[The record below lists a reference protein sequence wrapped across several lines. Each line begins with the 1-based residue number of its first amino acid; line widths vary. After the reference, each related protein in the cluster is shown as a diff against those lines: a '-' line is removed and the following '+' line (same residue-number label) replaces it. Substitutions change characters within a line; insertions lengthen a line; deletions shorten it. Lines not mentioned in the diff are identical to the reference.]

1 MGPLVT
7 LARRHLATVV
17 LLAGVLAACSGDAEP
32 AASSDPTTAVQDTA
46 TPTTSATTPTTVPSA
61 TAAPSPT
68 PAPSTSAPAVA
79 LDPLQGLALEQVAQ
93 DLVQPIDVVV
103 RPDDGSLHVVQQGG
117 AVVSLADDGSI
128 AGTLLDVSPLM
139 EIHSI
144 EQGLL
149 GMAFH
154 PDFPDDRRLFAFHS
168 LPDNDNVLVSYEVGD
183 DLQQVDPDS
192 RVELVTVDK
201 EPDKVRHNGGKVLF
215 GPDGLLYVSL
225 GDAARASVNGQDPST
240 LPGSV
245 MRLDVDATGDG
256 GAPYAIPADNPFAD
270 GATVEG
276 VSGAPE
282 IWWFG
287 LRNPW
292 RFTIDAETGLA
303 WIGDVGQETV
313 EEVNV
318 VPFDQGGL
326 NFGWPAREGLGTF
339 YDGSPV
345 TATVD
350 PVLEVAHD
358 DVDEGCSIT
367 GGVVH
372 RGPAIPEFNG
382 TYFYADWCNG
392 WIRSVEWDGEGVVNP
407 QDWSEDL
414 PAGMVSSFGLD
425 ADGEVLVVD
434 WDAGTLSRIVPVR

>member
-1 MGPLVT
+1 VT
-7 LARRHLATVV
+7 TARRHLAVLVV
-17 LLAGVLAACSGDAEP
+17 AGMVAACSGDAEP
-32 AASSDPTTAVQDTA
+32 ETTSSPIPAATTTAPAAPTAEPTTAPP
-46 TPTTSATTPTTVPSA
+46 TPTPTSTPSPSASPTT
-61 TAAPSPT
+61 
-68 PAPSTSAPAVA
+68 A
-79 LDPLQGLALEQVAQ
+79 LDPLRGLAWEEVATG
-93 DLVQPIDVVV
+93 LVQPVDVAV

-149 GMAFH
+149 GVAFH
-154 PDFPDDRRLFAFHS
+154 PEFPDDRRVFAFHS
-168 LPDNDNVLVSYEVGD
+168 LPSNDNVLVSYEVAD

-225 GDAARASVNGQDPST
+225 GDAARASVNGQDPAT

-245 MRLDVDATGDG
+245 IRIDVDATGDD
-256 GAPYAIPADNPFAD
+256 GAPYAIPADNPFAG

-276 VSGAPE
+276 VAGAPE
-282 IWWFG
+282 VWWFG

-292 RFTIDAETGLA
+292 RFTIDPATGLA
-303 WIGDVGQETV
+303 WIGDVGQDTV

-318 VPFDQGGL
+318 VPFDEGGR
-326 NFGWPAREGLGTF
+326 NFGWPAREGLGAF
-339 YDGSPV
+339 YDDPPV

-350 PVLEVAHD
+350 PVVEVAHD
-358 DVDEGCSIT
+358 DVDRGCSIT

-372 RGPAIPEFNG
+372 RGPAIPELHG
-382 TYFYADWCNG
+382 TYFYADWCHG
-392 WIRSVEWDGEGVVNP
+392 WIRSVGWDGDGVVDP
-407 QDWSEDL
+407 QDWSEEL
-414 PAGMVSSFGLD
+414 PAGMVSAFALD
-425 ADGEVLVVD
+425 ADGEVLVTD
-434 WDAGTLSRIVPVR
+434 WDAGTVARIVPLR